1 MAALLGRRLR
11 GSALQPT
18 PVGLHFLPRLSHAHA
33 HAQARRRSMAALV
46 GRRLGGSVLQ
56 PTQATTRLLFFPG
69 LIHSQIHIMDDSPAS
84 QIQQKK
90 DELYDLLDKQKR
102 LTCQNGRL
110 MHNLS
115 VQINP
120 RPDDLRWHGFRI
132 RKRLDYVVD
141 AVMHSTIFILLFG
154 AWLSWNEESSA
165 EDGKEEALGVKNTQE
180 QGRR

>member
-33 HAQARRRSMAALV
+33 HAQ
-46 GRRLGGSVLQ
+46 
-56 PTQATTRLLFFPG
+56 
-69 LIHSQIHIMDDSPAS
+69 MDDSPAS